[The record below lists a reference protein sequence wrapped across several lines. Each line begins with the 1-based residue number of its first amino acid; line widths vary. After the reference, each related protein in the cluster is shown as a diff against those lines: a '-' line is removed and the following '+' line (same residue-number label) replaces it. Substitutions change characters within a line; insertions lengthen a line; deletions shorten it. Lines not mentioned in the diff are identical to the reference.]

1 MINVLCP
8 VCHHDSKVV
17 ETRLND
23 NGTTI
28 RRRRECTYCGKRFTT
43 YEKIED
49 MPLIVLKKDGH
60 KELFDGSKILKGL
73 VKACEKRPISLE
85 QLEEFVDEVE
95 RDLKNNYTEVHSE
108 VIGQTVMDKLIAL
121 DEVSYVR
128 FASVYKHFDDVQT
141 FIHEIEQMEGKGDG
155 K

>member
-49 MPLIVLKKDGH
+49 MPLIVLKKDGS
-60 KELFDGSKILKGL
+60 KELFDGSKILRGL

>member
-1 MINVLCP
+1 MRQKIYNLRKEVRISQEIFYTLISK
-8 VCHHDSKVV
+8 HEIREEDS
-17 ETRLND
+17 
-23 NGTTI
+23 
-28 RRRRECTYCGKRFTT
+28 
-43 YEKIED
+43 
-49 MPLIVLKKDGH
+49 